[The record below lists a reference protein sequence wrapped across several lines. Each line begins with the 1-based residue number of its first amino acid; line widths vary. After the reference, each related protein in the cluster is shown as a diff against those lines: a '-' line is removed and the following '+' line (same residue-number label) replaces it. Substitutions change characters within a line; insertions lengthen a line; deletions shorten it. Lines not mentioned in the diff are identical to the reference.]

1 MAAAAGSFE
10 KVKTFLESRGIEYL
24 LNSFILNKIDD
35 NVAPQVEQQK
45 LVELGLAYGDILSYR
60 LIFAL
65 PVVEEKSY
73 HEKADEL
80 RKILKRAHSG
90 KGHSLEQDFIDIETY
105 GLSCRDK
112 KKGIQVYLYYP
123 KSFAKLEF
131 SKLCNKSYSSMFEL
145 DTEIIGPEETVISSA
160 WAEGTSTITVPP
172 SLPGSNFVDR
182 SICSVCSCTY
192 IGSCLRCEQNE
203 SYTATL
209 LADQTDNMTEDTFLA
224 SPDPDAVT
232 NTAKTDIDVNIEN
245 STLRDLRLRHFS
257 RNTQKPVRYR
267 HSIGSPSL
275 SLQLES
281 TEDSS
286 AFGDDEVNRF
296 MENYETDN
304 FDNATP
310 QFEETETDSIA
321 FMQNCESY
329 FTNSPK
335 VNTKHIII
343 QRDSQRFWPVLL
355 RQNFDLSSEK
365 IAIRFAGEPGADAGG
380 PLREFYSLSMRRFT
394 TIPGVFFGDDKGIC
408 FKLMPDGVLKKV
420 YYKLGQLT
428 GASIIHV
435 GRGPECF
442 SELIFNALYDLPY
455 PDKITP
461 INDAEFKYKLDKIES
476 GENEDLLDLNIVPV
490 PDIEQNK
497 QVFSISY
504 LVMKNRAAISQFGE
518 GLKSIC
524 PEFMLQSNCHTMKAF
539 LLPDEKILT
548 LDELLVILCFHNVEE
563 IGSNLHRDIS
573 NAICDC
579 ELFLADVAN
588 GNYDEISLKDILFL
602 FTGMDK
608 IPRKGLDKN
617 IDIFFNCDFN
627 FPKISTCGL
636 NATLPTKKV
645 EHNLKIA
652 AKFGGT
658 GFGVV

>member
-1 MAAAAGSFE
+1 
-10 KVKTFLESRGIEYL
+10 
-24 LNSFILNKIDD
+24 
-35 NVAPQVEQQK
+35 
-45 LVELGLAYGDILSYR
+45 
-60 LIFAL
+60 
-65 PVVEEKSY
+65 
-73 HEKADEL
+73 
-80 RKILKRAHSG
+80 
-90 KGHSLEQDFIDIETY
+90 
-105 GLSCRDK
+105 
-112 KKGIQVYLYYP
+112 
-123 KSFAKLEF
+123 
-131 SKLCNKSYSSMFEL
+131 
-145 DTEIIGPEETVISSA
+145 
-160 WAEGTSTITVPP
+160 
-172 SLPGSNFVDR
+172 
-182 SICSVCSCTY
+182 
-192 IGSCLRCEQNE
+192 
-203 SYTATL
+203 
-209 LADQTDNMTEDTFLA
+209 
-224 SPDPDAVT
+224 
-232 NTAKTDIDVNIEN
+232 
-245 STLRDLRLRHFS
+245 
-257 RNTQKPVRYR
+257 
-267 HSIGSPSL
+267 
-275 SLQLES
+275 
-281 TEDSS
+281 
-286 AFGDDEVNRF
+286 
-296 MENYETDN
+296 
-304 FDNATP
+304 
-310 QFEETETDSIA
+310 
-321 FMQNCESY
+321 
-329 FTNSPK
+329 
-335 VNTKHIII
+335 
-343 QRDSQRFWPVLL
+343 
-355 RQNFDLSSEK
+355 
-365 IAIRFAGEPGADAGG
+365 
-380 PLREFYSLSMRRFT
+380 MRRFT